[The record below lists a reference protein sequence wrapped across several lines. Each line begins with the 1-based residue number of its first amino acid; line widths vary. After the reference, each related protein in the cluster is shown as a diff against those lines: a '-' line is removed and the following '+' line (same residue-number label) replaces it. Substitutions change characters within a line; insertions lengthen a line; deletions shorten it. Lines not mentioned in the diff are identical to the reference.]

1 MSTYF
6 PIGAIVLGALVVFFT
21 LPWTLPRERYRA
33 LFYPGGRPNALAK
46 RLNSA
51 QARLTALGILPALM
65 VALETKGRRTGK
77 PLLVQLVVAQIGTQ
91 RYLVSMLGDNADWV
105 RNARA
110 SSGAAVLRHGTIE
123 VVRLEDVP
131 VSERAPILKAY
142 LRVAPGARPH
152 FDVGRDAPL
161 AEFEKVA
168 ARYPV
173 FRILAD

>member
-1 MSTYF
+1 MSSYLV
-6 PIGAIVLGALVVFFT
+6 AAMIVLGAAVVFFT
-21 LPWTLPRERYRA
+21 LPWTLPRARYRA

-46 RLNSA
+46 NLNSA
-51 QARLTALGILPALM
+51 QARLTALGIFPALL

-77 PLLVQLVVAQIGTQ
+77 PLLVQLVVAQIGTR
-91 RYLVSMLGDNADWV
+91 RYLVSMLGENADWV

-123 VVRLEDVP
+123 DVRLGDVP
-131 VSERAPILKAY
+131 VAP
-142 LRVAPGARPH
+142 RARPH
-152 FDVGRDAPL
+152 FDVSRDAPL

-173 FRILAD
+173 FRILPD